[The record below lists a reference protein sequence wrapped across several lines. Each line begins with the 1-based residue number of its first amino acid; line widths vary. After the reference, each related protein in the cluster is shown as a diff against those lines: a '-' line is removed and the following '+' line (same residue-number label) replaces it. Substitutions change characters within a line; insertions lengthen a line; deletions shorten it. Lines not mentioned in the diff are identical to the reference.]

1 LGVHGDDSSSASTTG
16 SLVGA
21 GGKLF
26 QVERYEVILANQA
39 GFSIEPPKTMDLD
52 LSASVEYGELQNRQ
66 LLSQS
71 QIFNRQAP
79 LNARR

>member
-1 LGVHGDDSSSASTTG
+1 
-16 SLVGA
+16 
-21 GGKLF
+21 
-26 QVERYEVILANQA
+26 
-39 GFSIEPPKTMDLD
+39 MDLD